1 MISLVFNRT
10 LKGIFDI
17 NIPSGF
23 CTGYYQSYLQVN
35 STLKFLNYT
44 SPYFYTYPLLL
55 LGKSLNS
62 QSLNFL
68 VFKMGL
74 IIPVIILDKNG
85 IVIED

>member
-17 NIPSGF
+17 NIPSSF
-23 CTGYYQSYLQVN
+23 CTGYYQFYLQVN
-35 STLKFLNYT
+35 STLKFLIILPHIST
-44 SPYFYTYPLLL
+44 HPLLL

-62 QSLNFL
+62 QSLSFL

-74 IIPVIILDKNG
+74 IIPIIILHKNG